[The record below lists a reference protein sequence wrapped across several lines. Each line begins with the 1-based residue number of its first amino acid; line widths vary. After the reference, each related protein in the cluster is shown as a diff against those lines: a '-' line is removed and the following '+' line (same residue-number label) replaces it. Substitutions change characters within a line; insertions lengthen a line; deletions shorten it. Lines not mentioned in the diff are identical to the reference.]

1 MNSLIKSGGET
12 GSVKPGNLTA
22 VIGGEGAKSCGENPR
37 DEEFCMKFVRLKGFS
52 FKRFCV
58 FIRIKWRYK
67 NGKKIIYV

>member
-1 MNSLIKSGGET
+1 MSLIKSGGET

-58 FIRIKWRYK
+58 FIRIKRSCQNK
-67 NGKKIIYV
+67 MEV